1 MKQSVWIDSSKKKCV
16 KPTNMKNVFKSFGN
30 MRCKIKL
37 FLHIRFTYIF
47 IKQQQQNQKYLESGK
62 GCGDWCLLFVSTRM
76 HFSFFWEESWCK
88 VLGKCKCHFFFSW
101 ERAILGCVILLPKKR
116 DRKWWKQGGG
126 GTSYINS
133 PGWESWRSCSKRRVW
148 LRI

>member
-88 VLGKCKCHFFFSW
+88 VLGKCKCHFFFMRKGYLRLCHLVTEE
-101 ERAILGCVILLPKKR
+101 ERQKVMKAR
-116 DRKWWKQGGG
+116 GG

-133 PGWESWRSCSKRRVW
+133 PGWESWRSYSKRRVW